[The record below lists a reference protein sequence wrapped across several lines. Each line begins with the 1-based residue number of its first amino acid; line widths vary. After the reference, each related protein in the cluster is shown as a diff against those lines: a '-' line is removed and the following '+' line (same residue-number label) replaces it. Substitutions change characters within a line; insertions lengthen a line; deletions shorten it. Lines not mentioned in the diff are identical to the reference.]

1 MRHQYELLSVHE
13 LKSIRVLK
21 SLSSGVRRGD
31 GVIPE
36 VRIDGRGMRSAEA
49 EGSEDTDEEG
59 GDCEGEEEEGDEDFQ
74 GRSLVRRSHGDG
86 EGSQRKTQSES
97 ARVLEA

>member
-1 MRHQYELLSVHE
+1 MLVVSFL
-13 LKSIRVLK
+13 I
-21 SLSSGVRRGD
+21 
-31 GVIPE
+31 
-36 VRIDGRGMRSAEA
+36 
-49 EGSEDTDEEG
+49 
-59 GDCEGEEEEGDEDFQ
+59 EEEEGDEDFQ

>member
-1 MRHQYELLSVHE
+1 MRHQDELLSVHE
-13 LKSIRVLK
+13 LKNIRALK
-21 SLSSGVRRGD
+21 ILCSDDRRGG

-59 GDCEGEEEEGDEDFQ
+59 GDCEDEEEEGDENFQ

-86 EGSQRKTQSES
+86 EGSQRKTQSE
-97 ARVLEA
+97 RECQRF